1 MCVITRMSLIWEIHM
16 LKKNITSL
24 CVVTTLTIVCLV
36 GIIHSTESVPWLG
49 AVCGIFFSMLLGG
62 FVKSLQDVF
71 DTQGWQSSLRKHLR
85 GKLIK
90 SKEFIRISFA
100 YLFRIQVDGEYLL
113 VSSSRID
120 GKYQPVGGV
129 YKCGED
135 EKKILVRKRFSASDD
150 NGIAIDES
158 SRNDYRMRVPAK
170 CLRRFVRRF
179 EATNDREGFSNL
191 SREFAE
197 ELLKPEILNA
207 KNFSEIKYR
216 VCGRHFSNIE
226 FSHYYQIYE
235 LLIAD
240 IVEIVLTKEQEA
252 ELRELKNK
260 NDSRVMFAT
269 EEMIKTCG
277 VKMGTQYQQA
287 KIAEHTYKILT
298 QITQDLSEKD
308 IPTNDFVIPIKL

>member
-1 MCVITRMSLIWEIHM
+1 
-16 LKKNITSL
+16 
-24 CVVTTLTIVCLV
+24 
-36 GIIHSTESVPWLG
+36 
-49 AVCGIFFSMLLGG
+49 
-62 FVKSLQDVF
+62 
-71 DTQGWQSSLRKHLR
+71 
-85 GKLIK
+85 
-90 SKEFIRISFA
+90 
-100 YLFRIQVDGEYLL
+100 
-113 VSSSRID
+113 
-120 GKYQPVGGV
+120 
-129 YKCGED
+129 
-135 EKKILVRKRFSASDD
+135 
-150 NGIAIDES
+150 
-158 SRNDYRMRVPAK
+158 MRVPAK

-179 EATNDREGFSNL
+179 EVTNDREGFSNL

-197 ELLKPEILNA
+197 ELLKPEILSA
-207 KNFSEIKYR
+207 QNFSEIKYR